1 MSLRFEFVTDAARNR
16 MSFRDLCREYGISEK
31 TGYKWR
37 QRYMEGGR
45 QALSDLSRAP
55 HAPAHRVPREIV
67 ARICALREKHPQW
80 GAGKLRSILALK
92 EPAITWPAASTIT
105 TILHREGL
113 PLRRRRRRRS
123 SSAAVEWGRELTSPL
138 APNHVWATDFK
149 GQFRLGD
156 RSYCYPLTVSDLHSR
171 AVLGCTGLTSVATEG
186 VRPLFEQHFREH
198 GLPEVIRSDNGVPFS
213 SPGAIAGLSP
223 LAIWWLRLGIC
234 PERIRP
240 GVPQQNGVHERMHR
254 SLKEEAL
261 HPPART
267 LAQQNRRF
275 TEWRRDFNEL
285 RPHEALGN
293 TPPSQ
298 HYARSARS
306 YPTGRRLEPFAY
318 ADCEEIRLVASSGCI
333 RWRGLTVFLSQ
344 ALKGEYVGLR
354 QKDEEE
360 WAVLLGP
367 LRLGIYNLEHQHF
380 DVRPVWEPSIPG
392 PDVDD

>member
-1 MSLRFEFVTDAARNR
+1 MPWSTSSVMSLRFEFVTDAARNR

-186 VRPLFEQHFREH
+186 VRPLFEQ
-198 GLPEVIRSDNGVPFS
+198 
-213 SPGAIAGLSP
+213 
-223 LAIWWLRLGIC
+223 
-234 PERIRP
+234 
-240 GVPQQNGVHERMHR
+240 
-254 SLKEEAL
+254 
-261 HPPART
+261 
-267 LAQQNRRF
+267 
-275 TEWRRDFNEL
+275 
-285 RPHEALGN
+285 
-293 TPPSQ
+293 
-298 HYARSARS
+298 
-306 YPTGRRLEPFAY
+306 
-318 ADCEEIRLVASSGCI
+318 
-333 RWRGLTVFLSQ
+333 
-344 ALKGEYVGLR
+344 
-354 QKDEEE
+354 
-360 WAVLLGP
+360 
-367 LRLGIYNLEHQHF
+367 
-380 DVRPVWEPSIPG
+380 
-392 PDVDD
+392 